1 MFCCSFQIQS
11 KSATQAALACVCA
24 LSQSEKPTLRIL
36 GLDSLQGPPAAQ
48 VGRFVPQV
56 RRRDRSS
63 GVQLSPQAP
72 EDPRP
77 GSRAW
82 APDGLTCGGPAEPT
96 PRLQPSAARPGLAP
110 LRLGAGPRSLGS
122 ARQNLRAPCRLSPL
136 PFTVLRGSDF
146 HKHDLIQPWL
156 TQGFSHSFNL
166 RFPHR
171 TIPEN

>member
-11 KSATQAALACVCA
+11 KSASQTALSCVCA
-24 LSQSEKPTLRIL
+24 LSQSEKPTLRIQ
-36 GLDSLQGPPAAQ
+36 GRDSLQGPPAAQ
-48 VGRFVPQV
+48 VGRLVPQV
-56 RRRDRSS
+56 GRRGRSS
-63 GVQLSPQAP
+63 GAQPSLQAP

-82 APDGLTCGGPAEPT
+82 APDGPICGGPAEPT
-96 PRLQPSAARPGLAP
+96 PLAQLSAPRPALAP

-122 ARQNLRAPCRLSPL
+122 ARQNPRAPRRLSPL

-156 TQGFSHSFNL
+156 TQGFTHSSFNL

-171 TIPEN
+171 TIP